1 MGYACSK
8 LTESYGAFS
17 CMIVSLLFC

>member
-8 LTESYGAFS
+8 LTESYGTFL
-17 CMIVSLLFC
+17 CMIVSLLLC

>member
-8 LTESYGAFS
+8 LTESYGTFS
-17 CMIVSLLFC
+17 CMIVSLLLC